1 MSRRVWAMIDADFHQ
16 DDALAAIAEEHGPR
30 ALTYWAV
37 FICESKKV
45 HRGKADGWAGPF
57 TLTQFAALCYDDKAR
72 RNSIK
77 KLVDSF
83 VEAGL
88 LELSYVHGS
97 NTLGRWKSRPRN
109 FLALQSKGNN
119 AVDVAES
126 RQRLQGNKENSQD
139 SVSGMSDARQ
149 VSVSGSHARAEVEV
163 EVDVY
168 QASKLAKK
176 THDADPASWLNSDV
190 THTPK
195 PTDPMIAFIDQMRG
209 ILMDAYQESSAGQ
222 LAEAVYRMSAKRGPL
237 VTVYPVEQWMRAAQ
251 ELVKAIKDG
260 RVDDPSR
267 GAGWIR
273 AAVPT
278 AIGDLDTVDGV
289 GAPAE
294 DPDVVRIREM
304 AARYSNEGA
313 A

>member
-1 MSRRVWAMIDADFHQ
+1 MIDADFHQ

-88 LELSYVHGS
+88 SELSYVHGS
-97 NTLGRWKSRPRN
+97 DTLGRWKSRPSN

-119 AVDVAES
+119 SVDVAES
-126 RQRLQGNKENSQD
+126 RQRLQGNKADSQD
-139 SVSGMSDARQ
+139 SVSGMSGARQ
-149 VSVSGSHARAEVEV
+149 VSVSGSHGRAEID
-163 EVDVY
+163 VDVY
-168 QASKLAKK
+168 VDVEQSSKLDKSR
-176 THDADPASWLNSDV
+176 HDADPASWLNSDV
-190 THTPK
+190 THTPR
-195 PTDPMIAFIDQMRG
+195 PTDPMIAFIDQMRS

-222 LAEAVYRMSAKRGPL
+222 LAEAVYRMSAKRGPM
-237 VTVYPVEQWMRAAQ
+237 TTTYPDEQWMRAAQ

-260 RVDDPSR
+260 RIENPSK
-267 GAGWIR
+267 GAAWIR

-278 AIGDLDTVDGV
+278 AVGELDTVDGV
-289 GAPAE
+289 GEPAE
-294 DPDVVRIREM
+294 DPDVVRVREM
-304 AARYSNEGA
+304 AARYNTEGA

>member
-1 MSRRVWAMIDADFHQ
+1 MITTEAITSRK
-16 DDALAAIAEEHGPR
+16 LAAI
-30 ALTYWAV
+30 
-37 FICESKKV
+37 
-45 HRGKADGWAGPF
+45 
-57 TLTQFAALCYDDKAR
+57 
-72 RNSIK
+72 
-77 KLVDSF
+77 
-83 VEAGL
+83 
-88 LELSYVHGS
+88 S
-97 NTLGRWKSRPRN
+97 N
-109 FLALQSKGNN
+109 
-119 AVDVAES
+119 VAERVYWRGYMAS
-126 RQRLQGNKENSQD
+126 DNYGTMSGDPWDVWQKALPGVKDIQELDVIQALEDLVAVRLLQRW
-139 SVSGMSDARQ
+139 SVEGKVWIHWIGHDKHQSADWLRKRGGRRTPEPPAITAEADALGAEADAQARYLAPQ
-149 VSVSGSHARAEVEV
+149 AVGHQRAEADAHPTTITTTTPTTNTKQEGRC
-163 EVDVY
+163 
-168 QASKLAKK
+168 
-176 THDADPASWLNSDV
+176 HDADPASWLNSDV
-190 THTPK
+190 THTPQ
-195 PTDPMIAFIDQMRG
+195 PTDPMIDFIDHMRG